1 MPDLRL
7 ALPEGMNPGI
17 QVVGARI
24 LCLVEDL
31 SVCRDT
37 YPIKAHSGTAGT
49 ASD

>member
-31 SVCRDT
+31 SVCH
-37 YPIKAHSGTAGT
+37 PIKAHSGTAGT